1 MTIKNWPPLER
12 PREKL
17 LSKGINSLSDAK
29 LLAVVFGSGTA
40 GRDAVDFARHTL
52 TLHGSIGAVLDLN
65 RTEFTALPGLGDAK
79 FVMLKAGVEIGRR
92 ALREEMV
99 ASSPI
104 INAAG
109 AKAYLMA
116 ELGMRSRE
124 LFYALFLDTRHRVIA
139 FEILSVGAINSAT
152 VHPREV
158 VARVIELGATAI
170 IFAHNHP
177 SGVSEPS
184 NAETDLTRILCQALK
199 LIDVQVLDHFVVIR
213 QEVTSFAERGLL
225 S

>member
-1 MTIKNWPPLER
+1 
-12 PREKL
+12 
-17 LSKGINSLSDAK
+17 
-29 LLAVVFGSGTA
+29 VVFGPGTA
-40 GRDAVDFARHTL
+40 GRNAVDLARHTL

-92 ALREEMV
+92 TLREEMI
-99 ASSPI
+99 ASSRI
-104 INAAG
+104 IDAAA

-124 LFYALFLDTRHRVIA
+124 LFYALFLDTCHHVMA

-158 VARVIELGATAI
+158 VAGVIESGATAI

-184 NAETDLTRILCQALK
+184 NADTEFNADIVSSA
-199 LIDVQVLDHFVVIR
+199 VVNR
-213 QEVTSFAERGLL
+213 CASAGSFRRDP
-225 S
+225 SKSYIVR